1 MGTTPPPPLRTEDVL
16 PDDVVVVDG
25 GAAATAGDDAD
36 CCEGC
41 TVFDVVDVVVVVGG
55 VEMNGESAIFPIS
68 NKDVPPTSLFALLL
82 DIVPIADDD
91 ADDDDCVALKFVVVE
106 TTPSI

>member
-1 MGTTPPPPLRTEDVL
+1 MVSIGIVEVHLHLQVHQEASSFQVEENFQVVVVGIDDV
-16 PDDVVVVDG
+16 VVVVDG
-25 GAAATAGDDAD
+25 GGTTGDDAD

-68 NKDVPPTSLFALLL
+68 NKDVPPT
-82 DIVPIADDD
+82 
-91 ADDDDCVALKFVVVE
+91 
-106 TTPSI
+106 